1 MLYWGGAPVWRG
13 VRVVKMLEQEGAMF
27 NLTGSRVYP
36 RRMIRQSIFP
46 DLKSCLGVKEDV

>member
-1 MLYWGGAPVWRG
+1 MLYWEGAPVWRG
-13 VRVVKMLEQEGAMF
+13 VDGVKMLEQEGAMF